1 MSVVPMKRI
10 QVIALRRDR
19 KAVLEYLQVL
29 GAVEI
34 SIRRKEDDVFKKRD
48 KSKEQQVFLKNAD
61 RAEEALAILKRN
73 VPEKTGLL
81 SSLEGR
87 KELTKADFERLM
99 DQRDEILDVCFD
111 VISLDKQ
118 QADIISGI
126 PKLMDQKKALEPWM
140 QFDIP
145 LSMKETEKTAV
156 FIGTLPGKEGFTLS
170 AACSQPK
177 AKAGAQASS
186 SRLRVWRARY
196 HSGQIPARHG
206 APGRA
211 EPDFAVCPHTV
222 E

>member
-87 KELTKADFERLM
+87 KELTKAGGMRSWTSVLT
-99 DQRDEILDVCFD
+99 
-111 VISLDKQ
+111 S
-118 QADIISGI
+118 
-126 PKLMDQKKALEPWM
+126 
-140 QFDIP
+140 
-145 LSMKETEKTAV
+145 
-156 FIGTLPGKEGFTLS
+156 
-170 AACSQPK
+170 
-177 AKAGAQASS
+177 
-186 SRLRVWRARY
+186 
-196 HSGQIPARHG
+196 
-206 APGRA
+206 
-211 EPDFAVCPHTV
+211 
-222 E
+222 